1 MVKNSLA
8 NAGDVGSIPAL
19 GHSLEEEM
27 ATPSSILVWKTP
39 WTEQPGGL
47 QPIG

>member
-8 NAGDVGSIPAL
+8 NAGDAGSIPAL

-27 ATPSSILVWKTP
+27 ATPSGILVWKTQ
-39 WTEQPGGL
+39 WTEQPSGL